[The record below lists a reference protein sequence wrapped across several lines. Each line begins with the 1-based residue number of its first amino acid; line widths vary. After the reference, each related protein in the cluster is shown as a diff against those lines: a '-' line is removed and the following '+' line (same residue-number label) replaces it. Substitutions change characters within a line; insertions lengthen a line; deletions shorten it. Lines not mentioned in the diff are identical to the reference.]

1 MKALVCQ
8 APGSLKLIEKE
19 RPTAAPGQALVRIR
33 AVGICG
39 SDLHIYHGRLA
50 FFTYPGTPGHEMA
63 GELADLSES
72 GRNANNASGKPR
84 QCHHLKPKAK
94 SCCRVGRW

>member
-72 GRNANNASGKPR
+72 GRNAS
-84 QCHHLKPKAK
+84 
-94 SCCRVGRW
+94 SDS